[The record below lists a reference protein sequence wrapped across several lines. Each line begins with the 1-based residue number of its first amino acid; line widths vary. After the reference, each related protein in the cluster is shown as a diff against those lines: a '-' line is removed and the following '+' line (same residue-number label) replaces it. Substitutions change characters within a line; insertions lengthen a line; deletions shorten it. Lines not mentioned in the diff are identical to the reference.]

1 MKQSNGHHA
10 PHRTFA
16 SDKAGYYK
24 GDSANLP
31 SLTAV
36 PDILAKIEDGGR
48 ITYDEAMLLYQEAD
62 LMQLGRAA
70 NARRQQLVPGD
81 TVTYLIDRNINYT
94 NVCNSDCSFCAFYRH
109 DPRHPEAYVNPKPVL
124 GRKIEETLYLGGTRI
139 LMQGGHNDELPWEF
153 YTDLVSWIHQTYPAI
168 EINAFSPSE
177 IDQMV
182 KISGLSRY
190 QVLQALQTAG
200 LKGLPGGGGE
210 ILDDEIR
217 KRVSPKKQRTDGW
230 LDAMHQAHKLG
241 LTTTAT
247 MVIGFRE
254 EIRHRLNH
262 LQRLRD
268 LQDTSRRDFNNGF
281 NAFISW
287 TVQIE
292 NTPLERSRFA
302 PEYGATPHEYLRHT
316 AVARIF
322 LDNIPH
328 HQASWPT
335 QGEKVASVALHMGCD
350 DFGSTMIEENV
361 VSAAGAR
368 TAVKCAMSAP
378 EIHRQIRLAGFTPAQ
393 RDSSYHIVRRYTADE
408 SQDAALLPPTELA
421 GEPTGNFSN
430 LISINLPLAN

>member
-1 MKQSNGHHA
+1 
-10 PHRTFA
+10 
-16 SDKAGYYK
+16 
-24 GDSANLP
+24 
-31 SLTAV
+31 
-36 PDILAKIEDGGR
+36 
-48 ITYDEAMLLYQEAD
+48 
-62 LMQLGRAA
+62 
-70 NARRQQLVPGD
+70 
-81 TVTYLIDRNINYT
+81 
-94 NVCNSDCSFCAFYRH
+94 
-109 DPRHPEAYVNPKPVL
+109 VNPNAII

-139 LMQGGHNDELPWEF
+139 LMQGGHNDELPWSYYLE
-153 YTDLVSWIHQTYPAI
+153 LIAWIHDNYPAI

-182 KISGLSRY
+182 KISGLDRFR
-190 QVLQALQTAG
+190 VLTALQDAG
-200 LKGLPGGGGE
+200 LRGLPGGGGE

-217 KRVSPKKQRTDGW
+217 KRISPKKQRTDGW
-230 LDAMHQAHKLG
+230 LDCMHHAHRLG

-262 LQRLRD
+262 LQRIRD
-268 LQDTSRRDFNNGF
+268 LQDDSLRDFNQGF

-316 AVARIF
+316 AVSRIF

-335 QGEKVASVALHMGCD
+335 QGEKVAAVALHMGCD

-368 TAVKCAMSAP
+368 TAVKCHVNVT
-378 EIHRQIRLAGFTPAQ
+378 EIHRQIRDAGFVPAQ
-393 RDSSYHIVRRYTADE
+393 RDTSYTIVRQYNNNENDDE
-408 SQDAALLPPTELA
+408 VQLPPVELA
-421 GEPTGNFSN
+421 QAPTGNYSN
-430 LISINLPLAN
+430 EFALDIFN

>member
-1 MKQSNGHHA
+1 MPISTGTY
-10 PHRTFA
+10 PVHRSFT
-16 SDKAGYYK
+16 SDKDGFYK
-24 GDSANLP
+24 GDSLNLT
-31 SLTAV
+31 SLNSI
-36 PDILAKIEDGGR
+36 DEIIAKVEAGQR
-48 ITYDEAMLLYQEAD
+48 ISYDEAMILYQKAT
-62 LMQLGRAA
+62 LLQLGRAA
-70 NARRQQLVPGD
+70 NARRQQLVPGE

-109 DPRHPEAYVNPKPVL
+109 DPDHPEAYVNPNHIIGK
-124 GRKIEETLYLGGTRI
+124 KIEETLYLGGTRI
-139 LMQGGHNDELPWEF
+139 LMQGGHNDTLPWH
-153 YTDLVSWIHQTYPAI
+153 YYLDLIEWIHSNYPDI
-168 EINAFSPSE
+168 EINSFSPSE

-182 KISGLSRY
+182 KISGLSRG
-190 QVLQALQTAG
+190 QVMQALKARG
-200 LKGLPGGGGE
+200 WAGLPGGGGE

-230 LDAMHQAHKLG
+230 LDCMHEAHKLG

-262 LQRLRD
+262 LQRIRD
-268 LQDTSRRDFNNGF
+268 LQDASLRDFGNGF

-292 NTPLERSRFA
+292 NTPLEKSRFA
-302 PEYGATPHEYLRHT
+302 GEYGATPHEYLRHT

-335 QGEKVASVALHMGCD
+335 QGEKVASVALHLGCD

-368 TAVKCAMSAP
+368 TAVRPAMDVP
-378 EIHRQIRLAGFTPAQ
+378 EIHRQIREAGFVPAQ
-393 RDSSYHIVRRYTADE
+393 RDSGYNIVRQYSGDE
-408 SQDAALLPPTELA
+408 AEDSAQMPPAELPA
-421 GEPTGNFSN
+421 EPTGNFTNQIALSVLN
-430 LISINLPLAN
+430 

>member
-1 MKQSNGHHA
+1 MITTNGQLK

-16 SDKAGYYK
+16 SDPAGYYK
-24 GDSANLP
+24 GASVNLP
-31 SLTAV
+31 GRDNPA
-36 PDILAKIEDGGR
+36 DIIAKVLDGER
-48 ITYDEAMLLYQEAD
+48 IGYDEATILYEQAD
-62 LMQLGRAA
+62 LLQLGQAA
-70 NARRQQLVPGD
+70 NARRQQLVPGN

-94 NVCNSDCSFCAFYRH
+94 NVCHTDCSFCAFYRH
-109 DPRHPEAYVNPKPVL
+109 DPRHPDAYVNPKTIIGP
-124 GRKIEETLYLGGTRI
+124 KIEETLFLGGTRI
-139 LMQGGHNDELPWEF
+139 LMQGGHNDELPWDY
-153 YTDLVSWIHQTYPAI
+153 YTDLISWIHQTYPAI

-177 IDQMV
+177 IDQMAH
-182 KISGLSRY
+182 ISGLNRY
-190 QVLQALQTAG
+190 EVLKALQAAG
-200 LKGLPGGGGE
+200 LRGLPGGGGE

-230 LDAMHQAHKLG
+230 LDAMHQAQKMG

-268 LQDTSRRDFNNGF
+268 LQDASLGDFGNGF

-292 NTPLERSRFA
+292 NTPLEKSRFA

-316 AVARIF
+316 AISRIF

-335 QGEKVASVALHMGCD
+335 QGEKVASVALHFGCD

-368 TAVKCAMSAP
+368 TSVKCSVDVP
-378 EIHRQIRLAGFTPAQ
+378 EIHYQIRGAGFVPAQ
-393 RDSSYHIVRRYTADE
+393 RDSSYRIVRQYTADE
-408 SQDAALLPPTELA
+408 ALDSLQMPPAELPA
-421 GEPTGNFSN
+421 GATGN
-430 LISINLPLAN
+430 LPNSKIVPLTMLN

>member
-1 MKQSNGHHA
+1 MAISTGTY
-10 PHRTFA
+10 PCHRTFA
-16 SDKAGYYK
+16 SDKNGYYK

-31 SLTAV
+31 SLTNVA
-36 PDILAKIEDGGR
+36 DILAKVEDGGR

-62 LMQLGRAA
+62 LLQLGRAA
-70 NARRQQLVPGD
+70 NARRQQLVPGN

-94 NVCNSDCSFCAFYRH
+94 NVCSTDCTFCAFYRY
-109 DPRHPEAYVNPKPVL
+109 DPNDPEAYVNPKSVI
-124 GRKIEETLYLGGTRI
+124 GKKIEETLYLGGTRI
-139 LMQGGHNDELPWEF
+139 LMQGGHNDQLPWD
-153 YTDLVSWIHQTYPAI
+153 YYLDLINWIHTTYPDI

-182 KISGLSRY
+182 KVSGLTRY
-190 QVLQALQTAG
+190 EVLKALKEAG
-200 LKGLPGGGGE
+200 LQGLPGGGGE

-230 LDAMHQAHKLG
+230 LDVMHHAHSLG

-268 LQDTSRRDFNNGF
+268 LQDASLRDYGTGF

-302 PEYGATPHEYLRHT
+302 DQYGATPHEYLRHT
-316 AVARIF
+316 AIARIF

-335 QGEKVASVALHMGCD
+335 QGEKVAAIALHMGCD

-368 TAVKCAMSAP
+368 TSVQPSMSVP
-378 EIHRQIRLAGFTPAQ
+378 EIHRQIREAGFIPAQ
-393 RDSSYHIVRRYTADE
+393 RNTSYEIVRQYTADPAE
-408 SQDAALLPPTELA
+408 DEALLPPAELP
-421 GEPTGNFSN
+421 GEPTGNLTN
-430 LISINLPLAN
+430 SIRLSVINNN